1 MDERKTK
8 REARRMIKH
17 GITDP
22 GRARLTMS
30 SLSFLL
36 DDKAAQELAR
46 ILRVQWQ
53 KWCELHP
60 DFFERRESLWNE
72 LAEKYGF
79 EEANR
84 ILDEKIDSGEI

>member
-1 MDERKTK
+1 
-8 REARRMIKH
+8 MIKH
-17 GITDP
+17 GITDS
-22 GRARLTMS
+22 GRARLTMN

-36 DDKAAQELAR
+36 DDKEAQELAR

-84 ILDEKIDSGEI
+84 ILDEKIGSGEI